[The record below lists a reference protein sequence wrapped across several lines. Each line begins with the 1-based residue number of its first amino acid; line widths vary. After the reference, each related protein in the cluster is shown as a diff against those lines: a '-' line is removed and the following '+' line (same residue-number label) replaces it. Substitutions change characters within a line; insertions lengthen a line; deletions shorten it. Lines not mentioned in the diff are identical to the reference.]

1 MARKRKRRVAATTTT
16 TSSKLAPKEE
26 MAITSLS
33 LSSALPEPPT
43 SKEKSSK
50 ETPKEATT
58 TTTLGGNKE
67 NDDEE
72 LNFVILPTKMMIEN
86 GISEPPKSQSPIN
99 TASCRRKQA
108 KPQRKNG
115 ESFRIYRLYKLEG
128 SIKYNFLCMN
138 HRK

>member
-58 TTTLGGNKE
+58 TTLGGNKE
-67 NDDEE
+67 NDEEE

-115 ESFRIYRLYKLEG
+115 ESFRIYRLYKLEA
-128 SIKYNFLCMN
+128 SIEYNFLCMS